1 LDKSARHHDRRKRGG
16 FLVGKSVPRTCAALA
31 GALAV
36 ALCAA
41 EARAGGW
48 PLPPGQTEI
57 ILNISRLSA
66 DERYD
71 SSGNRVW
78 TSNYRKL
85 EISPYIEHGVS
96 GRLTLVGEFAYMSES
111 TNFFGREI
119 ENDAFSRLKLGARQV
134 LGEWNDTLFSFQPVV
149 TFHFEGEAG
158 DPAATESGDIDVDA
172 GLVLARNDEVAGF
185 AVFSV
190 QEIAWRYRDDGRPD
204 EVRADITLGTRPWK
218 GGMLLLKSL
227 NEGAL
232 ETTAAGDL
240 YRSSKLGFS
249 IVQELPQAD
258 APGWSAEIGIERTV
272 FGRSTI
278 DEATFRIAL
287 WRRF

>member
-1 LDKSARHHDRRKRGG
+1 MGQ
-16 FLVGKSVPRTCAALA
+16 SVRCTCAALA

-36 ALCAA
+36 ALCAG
-41 EARAGGW
+41 ETRAGGW
-48 PLPPGQTEI
+48 PLPPGETEI
-57 ILNISRLSA
+57 ILSISRLSA

-78 TSNYRKL
+78 KSNYRKL
-85 EISPYIEHGVS
+85 EIAPYIEHGITS
-96 GRLTLVGEFAYMSES
+96 GLTLVGELAYMRES

-119 ENDAFSRLKLGARQV
+119 ENDAFSRLKLGGRQV
-134 LGEWNDTLFSFQPVV
+134 LGEWNGTLFSFQPVV
-149 TFHFEGEAG
+149 TFHFEGEAD
-158 DPAATESGDIDVDA
+158 DPAATESGDIDA
-172 GLVLARNDEVAGF
+172 EFGLVLARNEEVAGF

-190 QEIAWRYRDDGRPD
+190 QEVAWRYRDNGRPD
-204 EVRADITLGTRPWK
+204 EVRADITLGTRPWE

-278 DEATFRIAL
+278 DEATLRIAL